1 MSKQYPEEFKK
12 QVVACYEKKHSLVFA
27 AEKYNVA
34 VSTVARWV
42 KDYTIHGPLEEQFTL
57 SEFKELK
64 RKYTRSQHLLEII
77 KLSKVFD
84 EIDLQKRLRILAQLY
99 EQTELYSVRELC
111 EALNVDRGTF
121 YNHIFRKADRTKF
134 LEEQAQT
141 MLKVQ
146 EVFDE
151 GQQRYGAAKISAVL
165 AENGAIVSKRRV
177 KKIMDELGLESIQR
191 GAKSYYRMHKDRMK
205 RNLLNRE
212 FKAERMNQKWVSDIT
227 YFKLKNY
234 PVYLCVI
241 LDLYSRRVVGYK
253 VSRKCSTNLVTAS
266 FRKAFE
272 ERGNPEGLLFH
283 SDRGS
288 QYISETF
295 RKLLSNCS
303 ATQSFSNS
311 GRPCDNAVMESFF
324 ASFKREEA
332 YRRNYTS
339 ENDFKK
345 SVDEYIKFYNERR
358 PHSTLGLKSP
368 VRFEELYGKN
378 K

>member
-42 KDYTIHGPLEEQFTL
+42 NDYTIHGPLEEQFTL

-64 RKYTRSQHLLEII
+64 RKYARSQHLLEII
-77 KLSKVFD
+77 KLSKLFD

-134 LEEQAQT
+134 LEEQAQM

-165 AENGAIVSKRRV
+165 AANGVTVSTRRV
-177 KKIMDELGLESIQR
+177 RRIMDELGLECIQH
-191 GAKSYYRMHKDRMK
+191 GAKSSYRRQQERMK

-212 FKAERMNQKWVSDIT
+212 FKAERINQKWVSDIT

-241 LDLYSRRVVGYK
+241 LDLFSRRVIEYK
-253 VSRKCSTNLVTAS
+253 VSKKCSTNLVTAT
-266 FRKAFE
+266 FKKAFE
-272 ERGNPEGLLFH
+272 KRGSPAGLMFH

-295 RKLLSNCS
+295 QKALRERSV
-303 ATQSFSNS
+303 TQSFSNS
-311 GRPCDNAVMESFF
+311 GRPYDNAVMESFF
-324 ASFKREEA
+324 AIFKKEEA

-345 SVDEYIKFYNERR
+345 SVDEYMKFYNECR
-358 PHSTLGLKSP
+358 PHSTLAYKSP

>member
-1 MSKQYPEEFKK
+1 MSKQYPEEFRK

-27 AEKYNVA
+27 AEKYSVA

-42 KDYTIHGPLEEQFTL
+42 NDYTIHGPLEEQFTL

-64 RKYTRSQHLLEII
+64 RKYARSQHLLEII
-77 KLSKVFD
+77 KLSKLFD

-121 YNHIFRKADRTKF
+121 YNHIFRKADRSKY
-134 LEEQAQT
+134 LEEQAQL

-151 GQQRYGAAKISAVL
+151 GQQRYGAEKISAILTDSGVT
-165 AENGAIVSKRRV
+165 ISKRKV
-177 KKIMDELGLESIQR
+177 KRFMDELGLESIQR
-191 GAKSYYRMHKDRMK
+191 GAKSSYQKQQERLKK
-205 RNLLNRE
+205 NLLNRE

-234 PVYLCVI
+234 PVYLCVV
-241 LDLYSRRVVGYK
+241 LDLFSRRVVGYK
-253 VSRKCSTNLVTAS
+253 VSKKCSTNLVTAS

-272 ERGNPEGLLFH
+272 ERGNPEGLMFH

-288 QYISETF
+288 QYVSETF
-295 RKLLSNCS
+295 RKILRDCS
-303 ATQSFSNS
+303 VTQSFSNS
-311 GRPCDNAVMESFF
+311 GRPYDNAVMEAFF
-324 ASFKREEA
+324 ASFKKEEA
-332 YRRNYTS
+332 YRRKYTS

-345 SVDEYIKFYNERR
+345 SVDEYIKYYNERR
-358 PHSTLGLKSP
+358 PHSTLAYKSP
-368 VRFEELYGKN
+368 CRFEELYGK
-378 K
+378 KK

>member
-1 MSKQYPEEFKK
+1 MPKEYTKEFRK
-12 QVVACYEKKHSLVFA
+12 QVVACYEKEQSLTYV
-27 AEKYNVA
+27 AEKYSVA
-34 VSTVARWV
+34 TSTVARWV
-42 KDYTIHGPLEEQFTL
+42 NDYTIHGPLEEQFTL

-64 RKYTRSQHLLEII
+64 RKYARCQHLLEII
-77 KLSKVFD
+77 KLAKLLD
-84 EIDLQKRLRILAQLY
+84 EVDLQRRLRILAQLY

-121 YNHIFRKADRTKF
+121 YNHIFRKADRSKY
-134 LEEQAQT
+134 LEEQAQL

-146 EVFDE
+146 EVFEE
-151 GQQRYGAAKISAVL
+151 GQQRYGAEKISAIL
-165 AENGAIVSKRRV
+165 AESGVVISKRKV
-177 KKIMDELGLESIQR
+177 KRIMDELGLESIQR
-191 GAKSYYRMHKDRMK
+191 GAKNSYQKQQERMK

-241 LDLYSRRVVGYK
+241 LDLFSRRVVGYK
-253 VSRKCSTNLVTAS
+253 VSKKCSTNLVTAT
-266 FRKAFE
+266 FKKAFE
-272 ERGNPEGLLFH
+272 NRGNPTGLMFH

-295 RKLLSNCS
+295 RKVLRECS
-303 ATQSFSNS
+303 VTQSFSNS
-311 GRPCDNAVMESFF
+311 GKPYDNAVIEAFF
-324 ASFKREEA
+324 ASFKKEEA

-339 ENDFKK
+339 ENNFKK
-345 SVDEYIKFYNERR
+345 SVDEYMKFYNERR
-358 PHSTLGLKSP
+358 PHSTLAYKSP

>member
-1 MSKQYPEEFKK
+1 MSKQYPEEFRK

-27 AEKYNVA
+27 AEKYSVA

-42 KDYTIHGPLEEQFTL
+42 NDYTIHGPLEEQFTL

-64 RKYTRSQHLLEII
+64 RKYARSQHLLEII
-77 KLSKVFD
+77 KLSKLFD

-121 YNHIFRKADRTKF
+121 YNHIFRKADRSKY
-134 LEEQAQT
+134 LEEQAQL

-151 GQQRYGAAKISAVL
+151 GQQRYGAEKISAILTDSGVT
-165 AENGAIVSKRRV
+165 ISKRKV
-177 KKIMDELGLESIQR
+177 KRFMDELGLESIQR
-191 GAKSYYRMHKDRMK
+191 GAKSSYQKQQERLKK
-205 RNLLNRE
+205 NLLNRK

-234 PVYLCVI
+234 PVYLCVV
-241 LDLYSRRVVGYK
+241 LDLFSRRVVGYK
-253 VSRKCSTNLVTAS
+253 VSKKCSTNLVTAS

-272 ERGNPEGLLFH
+272 ERGNPEGLMFH

-288 QYISETF
+288 QYVSETF
-295 RKLLSNCS
+295 RKILRDCS
-303 ATQSFSNS
+303 VTQSFSNS
-311 GRPCDNAVMESFF
+311 GRHYDNAVMEAFF
-324 ASFKREEA
+324 ASFKKEEA
-332 YRRNYTS
+332 YRRKYTS

-358 PHSTLGLKSP
+358 PHSTLAYKSP
-368 VRFEELYGKN
+368 CRFEELYGK
-378 K
+378 KK

>member
-1 MSKQYPEEFKK
+1 MPKQYTEEFRK
-12 QVVACYEKKHSLVFA
+12 QVVACYEKKQSISFA

-34 VSTVARWV
+34 TSTVARWV
-42 KDYTIHGPLEEQFTL
+42 NDYTIHGPLEEQFTL

-64 RKYTRSQHLLEII
+64 RKYVRSQHLLEII
-77 KLSKVFD
+77 KLAKLLD
-84 EIDLQKRLRILAQLY
+84 EVDLQRKLRILAQLY

-121 YNHIFRKADRTKF
+121 YNHIFRKADRSKY
-134 LEEQAQT
+134 LEEQAQL

-146 EVFDE
+146 EVFEE
-151 GQQRYGAAKISAVL
+151 GQQRYGSEKISAILTESGVV
-165 AENGAIVSKRRV
+165 VSKRKV
-177 KKIMDELGLESIQR
+177 KRIMDELGLESIQR
-191 GAKSYYRMHKDRMK
+191 GAKSSYQKQQERMK

-241 LDLYSRRVVGYK
+241 LDLFSRRVVGYK
-253 VSRKCSTNLVTAS
+253 VSKKCSTNLVTAT
-266 FRKAFE
+266 FKKAFE
-272 ERGNPEGLLFH
+272 NRGNPAGLMFH

-295 RKLLSNCS
+295 RKVLRENSV
-303 ATQSFSNS
+303 TQSFSNS
-311 GRPCDNAVMESFF
+311 GKPYDNAVMEAFF
-324 ASFKREEA
+324 ASFKKEEA

-345 SVDEYIKFYNERR
+345 SVDEYMNFYNERR
-358 PHSTLGLKSP
+358 PHSTLAYKSP
-368 VRFEELYGKN
+368 IRFEELYGKN